1 MNNTSTFRRL
11 TIAATLA
18 LASLGLAGTLA
29 FGVTPAHAQTTTTV
43 TCVQSHVVQRGETL
57 NRIARTYNTSVG
69 ALQSINGIGNANRI
83 YAGQTLCVSQT
94 TSGGTRYVVQ
104 AGDRLG
110 AIARR
115 YGVDLTVLAR
125 VNGIANVNRIY
136 VGQVLIIPDVT
147 IQA

>member
-1 MNNTSTFRRL
+1 MTYTILIRRL
-11 TIAATLA
+11 ATAAALA
-18 LASLGLAGTLA
+18 LASLGLAGSLA
-29 FGVTPAHAQTTTTV
+29 FGATPAHAQTTTAV
-43 TCVQSHVVQRGETL
+43 ACVQSHVVQRGETL
-57 NRIARTYNTSVG
+57 YRIARTYNTTVA

-83 YAGQTLCVSQT
+83 YAGQTLCVNQT
-94 TSGGTRYVVQ
+94 TNGGTRYVVQ

-125 VNGIANVNRIY
+125 VNGIANINRIY